1 MVRVDAS
8 VGTFPVP
15 QGAQVM
21 DNTMPCGKQVI
32 LELSSVTPSQAS
44 TFYTSALPRAGYTV
58 TDDTLGSDPKTGAPQ
73 GMAEFAFAGHGY
85 TGMIIAVANLGAY
98 GSADPSIAPLPS
110 NITKN
115 YLEIVLAPRGTAST
129 PDCPNLAVP

>member
-15 QGAQVM
+15 QGAQIVG
-21 DNTMPCGKQVI
+21 NTMPCAKQVV
-32 LELSSVTPSQAS
+32 LQLSSVTPSQAS
-44 TFYTSALPRAGYTV
+44 IFYASALPRAGYKV
-58 TDDTLGSDPKTGAPQ
+58 TFNTLGSDPTTGAPQ
-73 GMAEFAFAGHGY
+73 GLAEFTFAGHGY

-98 GSADPSIAPLPS
+98 GSTDPSMAPLPS

-115 YLEIVLAPRGTAST
+115 YLEIALTPAGTANTSK
-129 PDCPNLAVP
+129 CPTLTAP